1 MEKRSFIPDIEAQAA
16 DMASSCAMCA
26 LSGTGRLVDVGDTR
40 LHVVERGHGLPLLV
54 LHGGPGLDH
63 HEFAD
68 YLDPLADRHRLVLVD
83 QRAQGRSAP
92 CDPATW
98 TLRQMAADVVALARA
113 LELPRYAVLGHSF
126 GAFVALQW
134 AVEFPGE
141 PGPAIISS
149 GLPSSRYLERV
160 EDNLRTFEP
169 VELRERVA
177 ASWAREQ
184 DVRTAEDVASLLH
197 DQMPFHFADPRDARI
212 AEFERRSEG
221 SVYSPDVLRQFS
233 RAGYGDIEVEDR
245 LGEVRRPVLV
255 LAGRHDRTCVLEGAS
270 AMAEG
275 IPGATLVVFE
285 RSAHMAYVE
294 EQDGYVDAVR
304 SFLAG
309 SS

>member
-1 MEKRSFIPDIEAQAA
+1 
-16 DMASSCAMCA
+16 MCA
-26 LSGTGRLVDVGDTR
+26 LSSTGRPVDIGDTQ
-40 LHVVERGHGLPLLV
+40 LHVVERGEGYPLLL

-68 YLDPLADRHRLVLVD
+68 YLDPLADRHRLILVD
-83 QRAQGRSAP
+83 QRAQGLSGP

-98 TLRQMAADVVALARA
+98 TLGRMAADVVALARA

-134 AVEFPGE
+134 AVQFPDE

-160 EDNLRTFEP
+160 EDNLRAFEP
-169 VELRERVA
+169 ADMRERVA
-177 ASWAREQ
+177 ASWVREQ
-184 DVRTAEDVASLLH
+184 DVRTPEDVAALLH
-197 DQMPFHFADPRDARI
+197 DQMPFHFADPLDPRI
-212 AEFERRSEG
+212 ADFERRSER

-233 RAGYGDIEVEDR
+233 REGYGGLEVEDR
-245 LGEVRRPVLV
+245 LEEVRRPVLV
-255 LAGRHDRTCVLEGAS
+255 LAGRHDRTCVVEGAI
-270 AMAEG
+270 AIAAG

-294 EQDGYVDAVR
+294 EQERYVDAVR

-309 SS
+309 LP